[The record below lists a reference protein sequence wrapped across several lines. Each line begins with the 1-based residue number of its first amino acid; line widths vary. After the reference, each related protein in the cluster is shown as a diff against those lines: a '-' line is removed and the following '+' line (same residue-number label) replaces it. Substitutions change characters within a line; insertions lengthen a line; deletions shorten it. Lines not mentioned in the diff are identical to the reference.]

1 MLAPGWVDANLRIVL
16 LARVAMSACRAVAS
30 VVTALYLAA
39 IGFSGLKIGVL
50 FVCVTVASAVMS
62 TAIGLVSD
70 RVGRKV
76 FLVVVPLI
84 AAAAALVYT
93 ESRATAVL
101 FVCAALGSF
110 GRGSGAG
117 AGSIG
122 PYLPAESA
130 LVAEIVPA
138 AQRSAAFARIAFA
151 SSLGALGGGLL
162 AQLVHAGSHMS
173 AAEATTAYRPAFL
186 AAAILAA
193 VAGGLAVFIREPAN
207 RRPAR
212 GPAPARRIRWPSRS
226 WPALWRFWCTNA
238 TNGFGI
244 GLFGPF
250 VSYWMHRRY
259 GASPGS
265 IGILFAIINL
275 GSLAST
281 LTAAPVARRL
291 GMIRAIS
298 TVRALGGILLIP
310 MVLAPTFW
318 IAGAVYFVRMMI
330 QRVGLPL
337 RQSLTQHLAHPDERS
352 SVAALSSL
360 PAQATMAS
368 SQALAGYLFDE
379 VSLSA
384 PFELAALFQCAN
396 AAMYELAFSWRP
408 PPAQTDPDEL
418 PVDKVNGMPPQ
429 SPTAFGSSE

>member
-1 MLAPGWVDANLRIVL
+1 MRTIYSTLAPEWVDTNLRIVL
-16 LARVAMSACRAVAS
+16 MARIAMSACRAVAS

-84 AAAAALVYT
+84 AAGAALVYT
-93 ESRATAVL
+93 ESRATEVL

-117 AGSIG
+117 AGSVG

-138 AQRSAAFARIAFA
+138 DQRSAAFARISFA

-193 VAGGLAVFIREPAN
+193 VAGGLAMFIREPAN

-212 GPAPARRIRWPSRS
+212 GPAPGRRIRWPRRS

-244 GLFGPF
+244 GLLGPF
-250 VSYWMHRRY
+250 VSYWLHRRY

-298 TVRALGGILLIP
+298 AVRALGGILLIP

-360 PAQATMAS
+360 PAQATMAG
-368 SQALAGYLFDE
+368 SQVLAGYLFDE

-396 AAMYELAFSWRP
+396 AVVYELAFSWRP
-408 PPAQTDPDEL
+408 PPAAP
-418 PVDKVNGMPPQ
+418 
-429 SPTAFGSSE
+429 GSTTSTVCTY